1 MMANRMRL
9 IPALVPIFLLMSC
22 GSEQQQAPQ
31 QQSYKDTKS
40 IVLDV
45 LKTEDAQKAI
55 EEATKKSKNQTLSL
69 LATGEGQQ
77 IQLAVRDLLTSQDQG
92 VKMLEATMKDPKF
105 AGDFA
110 KAAQGSLK
118 QIQKDLLKDPDYQK
132 AMFEALN
139 NTEFQ
144 QILLQT
150 MKSTK
155 YRQQMMD
162 VVMDSLKSPLFK
174 AELITMFEK
183 AVDLEMQKQEQTLTI
198 TPEGGGGKKEE
209 GGKKEGGGGESGGG
223 ESGGGGGGGSEGGG
237 SEGGGGGSEGG
248 GESGGGDGESGGSG
262 GEEESKKK

>member
-55 EEATKKSKNQTLSL
+55 EEASKKSKDQTLSL

-77 IQLAVRDLLTSQDQG
+77 IQVAVRDLLTSQDQG
-92 VKMLEATMKDPKF
+92 VKMLEATMRDPKF

-110 KAAQGSLK
+110 KAAQTSLK

-132 AMFEALN
+132 SMFEALN

-198 TPEGGGGKKEE
+198 TPQGG
-209 GGKKEGGGGESGGG
+209 GGKKEGGGEKKEGGG
-223 ESGGGGGGGSEGGG
+223 GGSGGGGGGSEGGG

-248 GESGGGDGESGGSG
+248 GESGGSGGESGGG
-262 GEEESKKK
+262 GGDEESKKK